1 MITVEQIKKK
11 VADSKEEALQCLIE
25 ALQSPSPT
33 GSELPMALTM
43 KKWLDKLDIKV
54 DTYEYQKDRPNFIA
68 EWKGNREGKTFL
80 FNGHMDV
87 FPATETDDP
96 NYNAW
101 SGEIKDGFVY
111 GRGASDMKG
120 GDCAALMA
128 VKFLKEIGF
137 DPKGSIVLNFVSDE
151 ESGGEYGIL
160 SLLKDNLIKADFGIS
175 MEPSSK
181 DHHTTDLM
189 IGHGGVY
196 PCQVIV
202 YGDGGHAAKPIRS
215 GNKDNKY
222 GGEDAIKKAM
232 KAVAALNKL
241 ADEVIAKKPV
251 TEYGQS
257 HMAVTKINAGIAVNN
272 YPRRAE
278 ICIDRRYMPNE
289 TPESVDAE
297 IIAALEEVKKTDPTF
312 EYEFH
317 NHYEPDTPVFVNDEN
332 SEIVKA
338 IDASC
343 EAVCGRTPK
352 HFTKVGGCDVAYIK
366 KAIGGDYPWFGPGT
380 DEIACADEKV
390 SIENYLNCIMVYM
403 ATLVKMMAD

>member
-1 MITVEQIKKK
+1 MIKTEDIKKK
-11 VADSKEEALQCLIE
+11 VLENQDEAIQCLVE
-25 ALQSPSPT
+25 AIRSPSPT
-33 GSELPMALTM
+33 GSELPMALTVNR
-43 KKWLDKLDIKV
+43 WLDKLGIQVNK
-54 DTYEYQKDRPNFIA
+54 YEYEKDRPNFIA
-68 EWKGNREGKTFL
+68 EWKGSQPGKTFL

-87 FPATETDDP
+87 FPATESSDANYDP
-96 NYNAW
+96 W

-111 GRGASDMKG
+111 GRGTSDMKG

-128 VKFLKEIGF
+128 VKFLKELGF
-137 DPKGSIVLNFVSDE
+137 DPKGSVVLNYVSDE
-151 ESGGEYGIL
+151 ESGGKNGIL

-175 MEPSSK
+175 MEPSSR
-181 DHHTTDLM
+181 DAHTTDVM

-202 YGDGGHAAKPIRS
+202 YGDGGHAAKPIKPED
-215 GNKDNKY
+215 KDNKY

-241 ADEVIAKKPV
+241 ADEVIAGKPL
-251 TEYGQS
+251 TPFGQS
-257 HMAVTKINAGIAVNN
+257 HMAVTKIHAGIAVNN

-297 IIAALEEVKKTDPTF
+297 IIGALEEIKKTDPTF

-332 SEIVKA
+332 SAIVKA
-338 IDASC
+338 VDAAC
-343 EAVCGRTPK
+343 EEICGRKPE

-380 DEIACADEKV
+380 DEIACSTEKV

-403 ATLVKMMAD
+403 ATMVKMLG

>member
-1 MITVEQIKKK
+1 MICVQDIIKKVDECK
-11 VADSKEEALQCLIE
+11 DEALQYLIE
-25 ALQSPSPT
+25 AIQSPSPT
-33 GSELPMALTM
+33 GSELPMAKTVH
-43 KKWLDKLDIKV
+43 KWLDKIGIQV
-54 DTYEYQKDRPNFIA
+54 DTYEYMKDRPNFIA
-68 EWKGNREGKTFL
+68 TWKGTQEGKTFL

-101 SGEIKDGFVY
+101 SGEIKDGCVY
-111 GRGASDMKG
+111 GRGTSDMKG

-128 VKFLKEIGF
+128 VKLLKEMGF
-137 DPKGSIVLNFVSDE
+137 DPKGNVVLNFVSDE

-160 SLLKDNLIKADFGIS
+160 SLLKDDLIHADFGIS
-175 MEPSSK
+175 MEPSSH
-181 DHHTTDLM
+181 DEQSTDLM
-189 IGHGGVY
+189 VGHGGVY

-202 YGDGGHAAKPIRS
+202 YGDGGHAARPLDPED
-215 GNKDNKY
+215 KDNHY

-232 KAVAALNKL
+232 KAVEALNHL

-251 TEYGQS
+251 TKFGQS

-297 IIAALEEVKKTDPTF
+297 IIGALEAIKKTDPTF
-312 EYEFH
+312 TYEYH

-332 SEIVKA
+332 SDIVKA
-338 IDASC
+338 IDACC
-343 EAVCGRTPK
+343 EAVTGRKPV

-380 DEIACADEKV
+380 FKIACADERV
-390 SIENYLNCIMVYM
+390 SIENYLNCIKVYM
-403 ATLVKMMAD
+403 ATMVQMLS